1 MRDAEQALSVF
12 ERANDSLGAARA
24 SASIAD
30 ALVGLGRAGEALTV
44 AEHALAHARESG
56 VNREYVRGQWSVTG
70 ALLAGPTPVSSAIAR
85 CEELLENAPESLV
98 GTVGAAWVL
107 SVLRGMACEFASAR
121 ELAERTSSLLE
132 AIAHPRP
139 LIAMAYAE
147 GLIEMLAGEPA
158 RAAQAYRRGIEIAQ
172 TIGDVAGADVHA
184 VRLAEALCL
193 IGRGEEA
200 AQVLRA
206 IPSPPE
212 DASLSSSAHWRLARA
227 RVLALQGEL
236 AEAESHARVATALVA
251 STDLLDLRGD
261 VMLVLADVLESEA
274 RSVESA
280 VALGEA
286 VRLYEQKGNVAA
298 AALAHSQLQ
307 AKQSA

>member
-1 MRDAEQALSVF
+1 M
-12 ERANDSLGAARA
+12 
-24 SASIAD
+24 
-30 ALVGLGRAGEALTV
+30 
-44 AEHALAHARESG
+44 AREF
-56 VNREYVRGQWSVTG
+56 
-70 ALLAGPTPVSSAIAR
+70 AL
-85 CEELLENAPESLV
+85 
-98 GTVGAAWVL
+98 
-107 SVLRGMACEFASAR
+107 AR
-121 ELAERTSSLLE
+121 ELVERTVSLLE

-139 LIAMAYAE
+139 LIAMANAE
-147 GLIEMLAGEPA
+147 GLIEMLAGKPA
-158 RAAQAYRRGIEIAQ
+158 RAAQAYRRAIEIARA
-172 TIGDVAGADVHA
+172 IGDVDSADVHA

-200 AQVLRA
+200 AQALRA
-206 IPSPPE
+206 VPSPPE
-212 DASLSSSAHWRLARA
+212 HASLSSSAHWRLAHA

-261 VMLVLADVLESEA
+261 VMLVLADVLGAEA